1 MNPSREH
8 SDLARRIER
17 ARLARAGDPMK
28 NRTFSS
34 SHPSRQRR
42 RRRGTSRLFVIGA
55 AFMASTAVSKLA
67 PPAYAQGT
75 LRDARVITARALGT
89 TTTGHVTEGQATQTS
104 TFAIPAGTIGDVADQ
119 FRTLTGIRVVFANE
133 AIKDLPSPGVTGSM
147 TAEQA
152 LDRLLVGTG
161 VGYVFTARDLV
172 TMDIRTSEFV
182 SVSGREAPTVSSPKY
197 TTPLRDVPQTIA
209 LIPRATI
216 EEQGAT
222 TLSETLRNVPGITL
236 QAGEGG
242 GASNTAG
249 DMFNMRGFNASNSL
263 FVDGV
268 RDDGLVSRDVFNL
281 EQVEVF
287 MGPMGSDV
295 GRGTAAGYVNMST
308 KVPHLGSSSS
318 AMVSYGNAN
327 RTRATVDLNVS
338 SSGKSDSWWGK
349 SAFRLNALWQDGGVP
364 GRNEVDQESRGVAP
378 SLAFGLGTP
387 TRLTASAQ
395 ILRQENLPDY
405 GIPGAAW
412 EEEPLTPTTIQTPAP
427 VDQAN
432 FYGTTNFDHDNASQ
446 DSYTVRAEHDI
457 NRRFTLRNQTRY
469 NRAERDAIV
478 SAIQN
483 PAAYNAETNQVTVAR
498 QGNIRENEIASNQ
511 TSMIGRFRTGALN
524 HSSSFGLEITHESQY
539 APALTGLGTRG
550 PVDVFSPNPNDAVS
564 AFSPVL
570 SGAFTDGNTNT
581 VSLYFFDTV
590 DLGDRWQVSGGARWE
605 RYDTDFLSQDATGLV
620 TADLEANDSLVS
632 GKLGLLYRLTPTG
645 NVYVSYGTSATPPGG
660 ANFALSAQPNNVNSP
675 NVEPQLS
682 ANFEIGTKWDF
693 ANGRLSLNSAVFRT
707 ENKNVIFTIDA
718 TAVPPIFNQD
728 DSQLVKGVTFGA
740 LGRITDRWEVIT
752 NFGYLD
758 SALDTQGDVNNGN
771 RLVLTPEFS
780 GSVWSTYGWSSGLRL
795 GGGVRQTSE
804 VFINAA
810 NTIKS
815 PGYTL
820 VDALA
825 EYEVNTH
832 LTLRLNIYNLFD
844 ETYIRNVNNNGGR
857 YNPGY
862 PRSAMVT
869 SQVRF

>member
-1 MNPSREH
+1 
-8 SDLARRIER
+8 
-17 ARLARAGDPMK
+17 
-28 NRTFSS
+28 
-34 SHPSRQRR
+34 
-42 RRRGTSRLFVIGA
+42 
-55 AFMASTAVSKLA
+55 MASTAVSDKLTA
-67 PPAYAQGT
+67 PVHAQGE
-75 LRDARVITARALGT
+75 LRDTRI
-89 TTTGHVTEGQATQTS
+89 VTSSAPGSSVVGSSDNAQAAQTS
-104 TFAIPAGTIGDVADQ
+104 TFNIPAGTIGAVADQ

-133 AIKDLPSPGVTGSM
+133 DIRDLPSPGVIGSM
-147 TAEQA
+147 AAEQA
-152 LDRLLVGTG
+152 LDRLLIGTG

-172 TMDIRTSEFV
+172 TMDIRTAEFV
-182 SVSGREAPTVSSPKY
+182 AVSGRETPTVSSPKY

-287 MGPMGSDV
+287 MGPTGSDV
-295 GRGTAAGYVNMST
+295 GRGTAAGYVNMKT
-308 KVPHLGSSSS
+308 KVPHLGSSNS
-318 AMVSYGNAN
+318 AMLSYGNAN
-327 RTRATVDLNVS
+327 RARATVDVNIA
-338 SSGKSDSWWGK
+338 SSGGSDSWWGK

-364 GRNEVDQESRGVAP
+364 GRDEVEQESRAIAP
-378 SLAFGLGTP
+378 SLAFGLGTS

-395 ILRQENLPDY
+395 IVRQENVPDY

-412 EEEPLTPTTIQTPAP
+412 DEQPLTPTTIQTARP
-427 VDQAN
+427 VNQSN
-432 FYGTTNFDHDNASQ
+432 YYGSNTFDHDDASQ
-446 DSYTVRAEHDI
+446 NNYMVRVEHDV

-469 NRAERDAIV
+469 NRAERDAII

-483 PAAYNAETNQVTVAR
+483 PAAYNSATEQVTIAR
-498 QGNIRENEIASNQ
+498 QGNIRENDITSNQ
-511 TSMIGRFRTGALN
+511 TSIIGRFSTGPLR
-524 HSSSFGLEITHESQY
+524 HSSSFGVEFTHESQF
-539 APALTGLGTRG
+539 APALTGLGTRA
-550 PVDVFSPNPNDAVS
+550 PVDVYSPNPNDPITGFA
-564 AFSPVL
+564 PVR
-570 SGAFTDGNTNT
+570 SGAFSDGSTST
-581 VSLYFFDTV
+581 VSAYFFDTV
-590 DLGDRWQVSGGARWE
+590 DFGSRWQVMGGARWE
-605 RYDTDFLSQDATGLV
+605 RYDTEFLSQDVTGLV
-620 TADLEANDSLVS
+620 TADLAASDSLVS
-632 GKLGLLYRLTPTG
+632 GKLGAVYHVTPTG
-645 NVYVSYGTSATPPGG
+645 NVYASFGTSATPPGG
-660 ANFALSAQPNNVNSP
+660 ANFTLSAQPNNVNNP
-675 NVEPQLS
+675 NVDPQLS
-682 ANFEIGTKWDF
+682 TNFEVGTKWDF
-693 ANGRLSLNSAVFRT
+693 ANGRLSLTSAVFRT
-707 ENKNVIFTIDA
+707 ENKNVIFTVDA
-718 TAVPPIFNQD
+718 FAIPPVFNQD
-728 DSQLVKGVTFGA
+728 DAQLVKGVTVGA
-740 LGRITDRWEVIT
+740 LGQITDRWEILA
-752 NFGYLD
+752 NIGYLD
-758 SALDTQGDVNNGN
+758 STFNSQGEVNNGN

-780 GSVWSTYGWSSGLRL
+780 SSVWTTYRWPMGVGV
-795 GGGVRQTSE
+795 GGGIRQTSD

-825 EYEVNTH
+825 EYEVNSN

>member
-1 MNPSREH
+1 
-8 SDLARRIER
+8 
-17 ARLARAGDPMK
+17 
-28 NRTFSS
+28 
-34 SHPSRQRR
+34 
-42 RRRGTSRLFVIGA
+42 
-55 AFMASTAVSKLA
+55 
-67 PPAYAQGT
+67 
-75 LRDARVITARALGT
+75 
-89 TTTGHVTEGQATQTS
+89 
-104 TFAIPAGTIGDVADQ
+104 
-119 FRTLTGIRVVFANE
+119 
-133 AIKDLPSPGVTGSM
+133 
-147 TAEQA
+147 
-152 LDRLLVGTG
+152 
-161 VGYVFTARDLV
+161 
-172 TMDIRTSEFV
+172 
-182 SVSGREAPTVSSPKY
+182 
-197 TTPLRDVPQTIA
+197 
-209 LIPRATI
+209 
-216 EEQGAT
+216 
-222 TLSETLRNVPGITL
+222 
-236 QAGEGG
+236 
-242 GASNTAG
+242 
-249 DMFNMRGFNASNSL
+249 MFNMRGFNASNSL

-287 MGPMGSDV
+287 MGPTGSDV

-327 RTRATVDLNVS
+327 RTRATADLNWS
-338 SSGKSDSWWGK
+338 SAGSSDNWWGK
-349 SAFRLNALWQDGGVP
+349 AAFRLNALWQDGGVP

>member
-1 MNPSREH
+1 
-8 SDLARRIER
+8 
-17 ARLARAGDPMK
+17 
-28 NRTFSS
+28 
-34 SHPSRQRR
+34 
-42 RRRGTSRLFVIGA
+42 
-55 AFMASTAVSKLA
+55 
-67 PPAYAQGT
+67 
-75 LRDARVITARALGT
+75 
-89 TTTGHVTEGQATQTS
+89 
-104 TFAIPAGTIGDVADQ
+104 
-119 FRTLTGIRVVFANE
+119 
-133 AIKDLPSPGVTGSM
+133 M

-152 LDRLLVGTG
+152 LERILVGTG
-161 VGYVFTARDLV
+161 VGYVFTARDLI
-172 TMDIRTSEFV
+172 TMDIRTAEFV

-287 MGPMGSDV
+287 MGPTGSDV

-308 KVPHLGSSSS
+308 KVPHLGSSNS
-318 AMVSYGNAN
+318 AMLSYGNSN
-327 RTRATVDLNVS
+327 RARATVDFNVA
-338 SSGKSDSWWGK
+338 SSGNSDSWWGK
-349 SAFRLNALWQDGGVP
+349 SALRVNALWQDGGVP
-364 GRNEVDQESRGVAP
+364 GRDEVEQESRAIAP
-378 SLAFGLGTP
+378 SLAFGLGTS

-395 ILRQENLPDY
+395 IMRQENLPDY

-412 EEEPLTPTTIQTPAP
+412 EEEPLAPTTIQTARP

-432 FYGTTNFDHDNASQ
+432 YYGTTAFDHDDASQ
-446 DSYTVRAEHDI
+446 DSYMVRLEHDV
-457 NRRFTLRNQTRY
+457 NRRFTFRNQARY
-469 NRAERDAIV
+469 NRADRDAII

-483 PAAYNAETNQVTVAR
+483 PAAYNAETDLVTIAR
-498 QGNIRENEIASNQ
+498 QGSVRNNKIVSNQ
-511 TSMIGRFRTGALN
+511 TSMIGRFSTGALR
-524 HSSSFGLEITHESQY
+524 HSSSFGLEFTHESQF
-539 APALTGLGTRG
+539 APTLAGLGTRA
-550 PVDVFSPNPNDAVS
+550 PVNVYSPNPNDPVTGFAPVRSS
-564 AFSPVL
+564 AY
-570 SGAFTDGNTNT
+570 TDGNTNT
-581 VSLYFFDTV
+581 ASVYFFDTV
-590 DLGDRWQVSGGARWE
+590 DFGSRWQVVGGARLE
-605 RYDTDFLSQDATGLV
+605 RYDTDFLSQDAAGLV
-620 TADLEANDSLVS
+620 TADLEASDSLVS
-632 GKLGLLYRLTPTG
+632 GKLGVLYHVTPTG
-645 NVYVSYGTSATPPGG
+645 NIYVSYGTSATPPGG
-660 ANFALSAQPNNVNSP
+660 ANFTLSAQANNVNNP

-682 ANFEIGTKWDF
+682 ENFEIGTKWDF

-707 ENKNVIFTIDA
+707 ENKNVIFTVDA
-718 TAVPPIFNQD
+718 TAIPPVYNQD
-728 DSQLVKGVTFGA
+728 DSQLVKGFTVGA
-740 LGRITDRWEVIT
+740 LGRITDRWEILANV
-752 NFGYLD
+752 GYLD
-758 SALDTQGDVNNGN
+758 SEFNTQGAVNNGN
-771 RLVLTPEFS
+771 QLVLTPEFS
-780 GSVWSTYGWSSGLRL
+780 SSIWTTYGWPMGLRL
-795 GGGVRQTSE
+795 GGGIRQTSD

-815 PGYTL
+815 PGYSL

-825 EYEVNTH
+825 EYRVNTF

-869 SQVRF
+869 SQFGF

>member
-1 MNPSREH
+1 
-8 SDLARRIER
+8 
-17 ARLARAGDPMK
+17 MK

-34 SHPSRQRR
+34 SHPSRPRR
-42 RRRGTSRLFVIGA
+42 RRRGTTRLFVLGA
-55 AFMASTAVSKLA
+55 AFMASTAAGKFAS
-67 PPAYAQGT
+67 PAYAQTT
-75 LRDARVITARALGT
+75 LRDSRVVAARSLGANV
-89 TTTGHVTEGQATQTS
+89 GSSGEEGQATQTA
-104 TFAIPAGTIGDVADQ
+104 TFAIPAGTIGAVADQ
-119 FRTLTGIRVVFANE
+119 FRTLTAIRIVFANE
-133 AIKDLPSPGVTGSM
+133 AIRDLPSPGVSGSM

-182 SVSGREAPTVSSPKY
+182 AVSGREAPTVASPKY

-287 MGPMGSDV
+287 MGPTGSDV
-295 GRGTAAGYVNMST
+295 GRGTAAGYVNMTT
-308 KVPHLGSSSS
+308 KVPHLGTSNS
-318 AMVSYGNAN
+318 AMVSYGNSN
-327 RTRATVDLNVS
+327 RARATADFNWS
-338 SSGKSDSWWGK
+338 SPGDSDSWWGK
-349 SAFRLNALWQDGGVP
+349 AAFRLNALWQDGGVP

-378 SLAFGLGTP
+378 SVAFGLGTS

-395 ILRQENLPDY
+395 ILRQDNLPDY

-412 EEEPLTPTTIQTPAP
+412 EEEPLAPATIQAPAP
-427 VDQAN
+427 VDQSN
-432 FYGTTNFDHDNASQ
+432 YYGSSSAFDHDEASQ
-446 DSYTVRAEHDI
+446 DSYTLRVEHDL
-457 NRRFTLRNQTRY
+457 NRRFSARNQTRY
-469 NRAERDAIV
+469 NRADRDAII

-483 PAAYNAETNQVTVAR
+483 PAAYNPATNQVTIAR
-498 QGNIRENEIASNQ
+498 QGNIRENQIASNQ
-511 TSMIGRFRTGALN
+511 TSMIGRFRTGALD
-524 HSSSFGLEITHESQY
+524 HSSSFGLEFTHESQY
-539 APALTGLGTRG
+539 APALTGLGTRA
-550 PVDVFSPNPNDAVS
+550 PADIFNPNISD
-564 AFSPVL
+564 PVTGFAPVR

-590 DLGDRWQVSGGARWE
+590 ELGDRWQLSGGARWE
-605 RYDTDFLSQDATGLV
+605 RYDTDFLSQDATGAV

-632 GKLGLLYRLTPTG
+632 GKLGLLYRLTPNA
-645 NVYVSYGTSATPPGG
+645 NVYVAYGSSATPPGG
-660 ANFALSAQPNNVNSP
+660 ANFALSAQPNNINNP
-675 NVEPQLS
+675 NIEPQLS
-682 ANFEIGTKWDF
+682 ENFEVGTKWDF
-693 ANGRLSLNSAVFRT
+693 AGGRLSLNGAVFRT
-707 ENKNVIFTIDA
+707 ENQNVIFTVDA

-728 DSQLVKGVTFGA
+728 DSQLVKGFTVGA
-740 LGRITDRWEVIT
+740 LGRITERWEIIT

-758 SALDTQGDVNNGN
+758 SALNTQGDANNGN
-771 RLVLTPEFS
+771 QLVLTPEFS
-780 GSVWSTYGWSSGLRL
+780 GSIWSTYGWPSGVRL
-795 GGGVRQTSE
+795 GGGLRQTSE

-810 NTIKS
+810 NTIRS

>member
-1 MNPSREH
+1 
-8 SDLARRIER
+8 
-17 ARLARAGDPMK
+17 
-28 NRTFSS
+28 
-34 SHPSRQRR
+34 
-42 RRRGTSRLFVIGA
+42 
-55 AFMASTAVSKLA
+55 MASTALGGKLTT
-67 PPAYAQGT
+67 PLHAQGT
-75 LRDARVITARALGT
+75 LRDTRVANSRVEGVIANGVDDGQGTRTA
-89 TTTGHVTEGQATQTS
+89 
-104 TFAIPAGTIGDVADQ
+104 TFDIPAGSIGSVADR
-119 FRTLTGIRVVFANE
+119 FRALTGIRIVFANE
-133 AIKDLPSPGVTGSM
+133 DIKDLPSPGVSGVM
-147 TAEQA
+147 TVEQA
-152 LDRLLVGTG
+152 LNEVLTGTG

-172 TMDIRTSEFV
+172 TMDLRTSEFV
-182 SVSGREAPTVSSPKY
+182 AVAGREVPTVASPKY

-287 MGPMGSDV
+287 MGPTGSDV
-295 GRGTAAGYVNMST
+295 GRGTAAGYVNMTT

-318 AMVSYGNAN
+318 GMLSFGNSA
-327 RTRATVDLNVS
+327 RSRATADFNWAS
-338 SSGKSDSWWGK
+338 PGDSGSWWGK
-349 SAFRLNALWQDGGVP
+349 SAVRLNVLWQDGGVP
-364 GRNEVDQESRGVAP
+364 GRNEVDQESRAVAP
-378 SLAFGLGTP
+378 SVAFGLGTP

-395 ILRQENLPDY
+395 IMRQENLPDY

-412 EEEPLTPTTIQTPAP
+412 QEEPLTPTTTPTPLP

-432 FYGTTNFDHDNASQ
+432 YYGSTNFDHDDASQ
-446 DSYTVRAEHDI
+446 DSYTVRLEHDV
-457 NRRFTLRNQTRY
+457 NRRLTLRNQTRY

-478 SAIQN
+478 SAIQSPTAYN
-483 PAAYNAETNQVTVAR
+483 PATEQVTISR
-498 QGNIRENEIASNQ
+498 QGNIRENSILSNQ
-511 TSMIGRFRTGALN
+511 TSAIGRFSTGSLR
-524 HSSSFGLEITHESQY
+524 HSSSFGVEVTHESQY
-539 APALTGLGTRG
+539 APGLTGLGTRA
-550 PVDVFSPNPNDAVS
+550 PVDIYAPNPNDPVS
-564 AFSPVL
+564 GFAPVH
-570 SGAFTDGNTNT
+570 SGAYTDGNTNT
-581 VSLYFFDTV
+581 VSAYFFDTV
-590 DLGDRWQVSGGARWE
+590 DLGSRWQVSGGLRWE

-620 TADLEANDSLVS
+620 TADLGDSDSLVS
-632 GKLGLLYRLTPTG
+632 GKAGIVYRLTEAG
-645 NVYVSYGTSATPPGG
+645 NVYVAYGTSATPPGS
-660 ANFALSAQPNNVNSP
+660 ANFTLSAQANNVNNP

-682 ANFEIGTKWDF
+682 ENFEVGSKWDLVG
-693 ANGRLSLNSAVFRT
+693 GRLSLNGAVFRT
-707 ENKNVIFTIDA
+707 ENKNVIYTVDA

-728 DSQLVKGVTFGA
+728 DSQLVRGVTFGA
-740 LGRITDRWEVIT
+740 LGRITDRWEILT
-752 NFGYLD
+752 NIGYLD
-758 SALDTQGDVNNGN
+758 SSLNTQGAINNGN
-771 RLVLTPEFS
+771 QLVLTPEFS
-780 GSVWSTYGWSSGLRL
+780 GSVWSTYQWPLGLRL

-832 LTLRLNIYNLFD
+832 FTLRLNIYNLFD
-844 ETYIRNVNNNGGR
+844 EVYIRNVNNNGAR

>member
-1 MNPSREH
+1 
-8 SDLARRIER
+8 
-17 ARLARAGDPMK
+17 MK
-28 NRTFSS
+28 NRTFASTN
-34 SHPSRQRR
+34 PSRRR
-42 RRRGTSRLFVIGA
+42 RRRGTSRLFVLSA
-55 AFMASTAVSKLA
+55 AFMASTAVAGKLTT
-67 PPAYAQGT
+67 PVHAQGT
-75 LRDARVITARALGT
+75 LRDTRVVSSRAATSSAIGNLD
-89 TTTGHVTEGQATQTS
+89 EGQATRTA
-104 TFAIPAGTIGDVADQ
+104 TFDIPAGPIGGVADR
-119 FRTLTGIRVVFANE
+119 FHAVTGIRVVFANE
-133 AIKDLPSPGVTGSM
+133 DIKELPSPGVSGLM
-147 TAEQA
+147 TVEQA

-182 SVSGREAPTVSSPKY
+182 AVSGRETPTVSSPKY

-216 EEQGAT
+216 EQQGAT

-249 DMFNMRGFNASNSL
+249 DMFTMRGFNASNSL

-268 RDDGLVSRDVFNL
+268 RDDGLVSRDVFNV

-287 MGPMGSDV
+287 MGPTGSDV
-295 GRGTAAGYVNMST
+295 GRGTAAGYVNMQT
-308 KVPHLGSSSS
+308 KVPHLGSSS
-318 AMVSYGNAN
+318 AATFSYGNGDRGRLTA
-327 RTRATVDLNVS
+327 DLNFA
-338 SSGKSDSWWGK
+338 SSGSSESWWGK
-349 SAFRLNALWQDGGVP
+349 SAFRVNALWQDGGVP
-364 GRNEVDQESRGVAP
+364 GRDEVEQQSRAVAP

-412 EEEPLTPTTIQTPAP
+412 QEEPLTPTTIQTPAP

-432 FYGTTNFDHDNASQ
+432 FYGSPGFDHDDAEQ
-446 DSYTVRAEHDI
+446 DAYMLRLEHDV

-469 NRAERDAIV
+469 NRAHRDAII
-478 SAIQN
+478 SSIQN
-483 PAAYNAETNQVTVAR
+483 PAAYDAVTNHVAIAR
-498 QGNIRENEIASNQ
+498 QGNIRENTIASNQ
-511 TSMIGRFRTGALN
+511 TSMIGRFSTGTLR
-524 HSSSFGLEITHESQY
+524 HSSSFGIEFTHESQY
-539 APALTGLGTRG
+539 APSVIGVGTRA
-550 PVDVFSPNPNDAVS
+550 PADVFHPNPNE
-564 AFSPVL
+564 PVIGFAPAQ

-581 VSLYFFDTV
+581 ASAYFFDTV
-590 DLGDRWQVSGGARWE
+590 DVGSRWQFVGGARWE
-605 RYDTDFLSQDATGLV
+605 RYDTDFLSEDATGLV
-620 TADLEANDSLVS
+620 TADLEDTDSLVS
-632 GKLGLLYRLTPTG
+632 GKIGVNYRLTPTA
-645 NVYVSYGTSATPPGG
+645 NLYVSYGTSATPPGS
-660 ANFALSAQPNNVNSP
+660 ANFSLSTQANNANNP
-675 NVEPQLS
+675 NVDPQTS
-682 ANFEIGTKWDF
+682 ANFEVGTKWDL

-707 ENKNVIFTIDA
+707 ENKNVIFTVDA
-718 TAVPPIFNQD
+718 TAVPPVFNQD
-728 DSQLVKGVTFGA
+728 DSQLVRGFTFGA
-740 LGRITDRWEVIT
+740 LGRITERWEVIT

-758 SALDTQGDVNNGN
+758 SELNTQGAINNGN

-780 GSVWSTYGWSSGLRL
+780 GSIWTTYGLAMGLRF

-820 VDALA
+820 VDGLA
-825 EYEVNTH
+825 EYEVNRN
-832 LTLRLNIYNLFD
+832 LTLRVNIYNLFN

-862 PRSAMVT
+862 PRSATVST
-869 SQVRF
+869 QFQF

>member
-1 MNPSREH
+1 
-8 SDLARRIER
+8 
-17 ARLARAGDPMK
+17 
-28 NRTFSS
+28 
-34 SHPSRQRR
+34 
-42 RRRGTSRLFVIGA
+42 V
-55 AFMASTAVSKLA
+55 
-67 PPAYAQGT
+67 
-75 LRDARVITARALGT
+75 
-89 TTTGHVTEGQATQTS
+89 
-104 TFAIPAGTIGDVADQ
+104 
-119 FRTLTGIRVVFANE
+119 
-133 AIKDLPSPGVTGSM
+133 
-147 TAEQA
+147 
-152 LDRLLVGTG
+152 
-161 VGYVFTARDLV
+161 
-172 TMDIRTSEFV
+172 
-182 SVSGREAPTVSSPKY
+182 PTVSLPKY

-268 RDDGLVSRDVFNL
+268 RDDGLVSRDVFNV

-287 MGPMGSDV
+287 MGPTGSDV
-295 GRGTAAGYVNMST
+295 GRGTAAGYVNMAT
-308 KVPHLGSSSS
+308 KVPHLGTSNSG
-318 AMVSYGNAN
+318 MISYGNNN
-327 RTRATVDLNVS
+327 RARATVDLNIAS
-338 SSGKSDSWWGK
+338 ADGSDSWWSK
-349 SAFRLNALWQDGGVP
+349 VAFRLNALWQDGGVP
-364 GRNEVDQESRGVAP
+364 GRDEVEQGSRAIAP
-378 SLAFGLGTP
+378 SVAFGLGTP

-412 EEEPLTPTTIQTPAP
+412 DGEPLMEGMVRTPAP

-432 FYGTTNFDHDNASQ
+432 FYGTTSFDHDDAAQ
-446 DSYTVRAEHDI
+446 DSYMVRVEHDV
-457 NRRFTLRNQTRY
+457 NRRFTFRNQTRY
-469 NRAERDAIV
+469 SRADRDAII
-478 SAIQN
+478 STIQN
-483 PAAYNAETNQVTVAR
+483 PAAYDPATNLVTVSR
-498 QGNIRENEIASNQ
+498 QGNLRENAIASNQ
-511 TSMIGRFRTGALN
+511 TSLVGSFRTGALS
-524 HSSSFGLEITHESQY
+524 HSSSLGLEITHESQY

-550 PVDVFSPNPNDAVS
+550 PVDVFTPNPNDPISGFA
-564 AFSPVL
+564 PVL
-570 SGAFTDGNTNT
+570 SGAYTDGNTNT

-605 RYDTDFLSQDATGLV
+605 RYDTDFLSQDSAGAV

-632 GKLGLLYRLTPTG
+632 GKLGVLYRLTPTG
-645 NVYVSYGTSATPPGG
+645 NVYGSYGTSAIPPGG
-660 ANFALSAQPNNVNSP
+660 ANFALSTQPNNVNNP
-675 NVEPQLS
+675 NVDPQLS
-682 ANFEIGTKWDF
+682 ENFEIGTKWDLV
-693 ANGRLSLNSAVFRT
+693 NGRLSLNGAVFRT
-707 ENKNVIFTIDA
+707 ENKNVIFTVDA

-728 DSQLVKGVTFGA
+728 DSQLVKGFTVGA
-740 LGRITDRWEVIT
+740 LGRVTDRWEILA

-758 SALDTQGDVNNGN
+758 SELNTQNDANNGN
-771 RLVLTPEFS
+771 RLVLTPDFS
-780 GSVWSTYGWSSGLRL
+780 TRIWSTYNWPMGLRL
-795 GGGVRQTSE
+795 GGGIRQTSD

-832 LTLRLNIYNLFD
+832 LTLRLNVYNLFD

-862 PRSAMVT
+862 PRAAMVT

>member
-1 MNPSREH
+1 
-8 SDLARRIER
+8 
-17 ARLARAGDPMK
+17 MK
-28 NRTFSS
+28 NRTFASTN
-34 SHPSRQRR
+34 PSRRR
-42 RRRGTSRLFVIGA
+42 RRRGTSRLFVLSA
-55 AFMASTAVSKLA
+55 AFMASTAVAGKLTT
-67 PPAYAQGT
+67 PVHAQGT
-75 LRDARVITARALGT
+75 LRDTRVVSSRAATSSAIGNLD
-89 TTTGHVTEGQATQTS
+89 EGQATRTA
-104 TFAIPAGTIGDVADQ
+104 TFDIPAGPIGGVADR
-119 FRTLTGIRVVFANE
+119 FHAVTGIRVVFANE
-133 AIKDLPSPGVTGSM
+133 DIKELPSPGVSGLM
-147 TAEQA
+147 TVEQA

-182 SVSGREAPTVSSPKY
+182 AVSGRETPTVSSPKY

-216 EEQGAT
+216 EQQGAT

-249 DMFNMRGFNASNSL
+249 DMFTMRGFNASNSL

-268 RDDGLVSRDVFNL
+268 RDDGLVSRDVFNV

-287 MGPMGSDV
+287 MGPTGSDV
-295 GRGTAAGYVNMST
+295 GRGTAAGYVNMQT
-308 KVPHLGSSSS
+308 KVPHLGSSS
-318 AMVSYGNAN
+318 AATFSYGNGDRGRLTA
-327 RTRATVDLNVS
+327 DLNFA
-338 SSGKSDSWWGK
+338 SSGSSESWWGK
-349 SAFRLNALWQDGGVP
+349 SAFRVNALWQDGGVP
-364 GRNEVDQESRGVAP
+364 GRDEVEQQSRAVAP

-412 EEEPLTPTTIQTPAP
+412 QEEPLTPTTIQTPAP

-432 FYGTTNFDHDNASQ
+432 FYGSPGFDHDDAEQ
-446 DSYTVRAEHDI
+446 DAYMLRLEHDV

-469 NRAERDAIV
+469 NRAHRDAII
-478 SAIQN
+478 SSIQN
-483 PAAYNAETNQVTVAR
+483 PAAYDAVTNHVAIAR
-498 QGNIRENEIASNQ
+498 QGNIRENTIASNQ
-511 TSMIGRFRTGALN
+511 TSMIGRFSTGTLR
-524 HSSSFGLEITHESQY
+524 HSSSFGIEFTHESQY
-539 APALTGLGTRG
+539 APSVIGVGTRA
-550 PVDVFSPNPNDAVS
+550 PADVFHPNPNE
-564 AFSPVL
+564 PVIGFAPAQ

-581 VSLYFFDTV
+581 ASAYFFDTV
-590 DLGDRWQVSGGARWE
+590 DVGSRWQFVGGARWE
-605 RYDTDFLSQDATGLV
+605 RYDTDFLSEDATGLV
-620 TADLEANDSLVS
+620 TADLEDTDSLVS
-632 GKLGLLYRLTPTG
+632 GKIGVNYRLTPTA
-645 NVYVSYGTSATPPGG
+645 NLYASYGTSATPPGS
-660 ANFALSAQPNNVNSP
+660 ANFSLSTQANNANSP
-675 NVEPQLS
+675 NVDPQTS
-682 ANFEIGTKWDF
+682 ANFEVGTKWDL

-707 ENKNVIFTIDA
+707 ENKNVIFTVDA
-718 TAVPPIFNQD
+718 TAVPPVFNQD
-728 DSQLVKGVTFGA
+728 DSQLVRGFTFGA
-740 LGRITDRWEVIT
+740 LGRITERWEVIT

-758 SALDTQGDVNNGN
+758 SELNTQGAINNGN

-780 GSVWSTYGWSSGLRL
+780 GSIWTTYGLAMGLRF

-820 VDALA
+820 VDGLA
-825 EYEVNTH
+825 EYEVNRN
-832 LTLRLNIYNLFD
+832 LTLRVNIYNLFN

-862 PRSAMVT
+862 PRSATVST
-869 SQVRF
+869 QFQF

>member
-1 MNPSREH
+1 
-8 SDLARRIER
+8 
-17 ARLARAGDPMK
+17 MK

-34 SHPSRQRR
+34 SHPSRRQR

-55 AFMASTAVSKLA
+55 AFVASTAVSGKLA

-75 LRDARVITARALGT
+75 LRDARIVSARALGT
-89 TTTGHVTEGQATQTS
+89 STAGVVDEGQTTQTA
-104 TFAIPAGTIGDVADQ
+104 TFAIPAGTIGAVADQ
-119 FRTLTGIRVVFANE
+119 FRTVTGIRIVFANE
-133 AIKDLPSPGVTGSM
+133 DIKDLPSPGVSGSM

-152 LDRLLVGTG
+152 LERLLVGSG

-172 TMDIRTSEFV
+172 TMDIRTAEFV
-182 SVSGREAPTVSSPKY
+182 AVSGREAPTVSSPKY

-287 MGPMGSDV
+287 MGPTGSDV
-295 GRGTAAGYVNMST
+295 GRGTAAGYVNMLT
-308 KVPHLGSSSS
+308 KVPHLGTSNSG
-318 AMVSYGNAN
+318 MISYGNNN
-327 RTRATVDLNVS
+327 RARATVDLNIS
-338 SSGKSDSWWGK
+338 NSENADSWWGK
-349 SAFRLNALWQDGGVP
+349 AAFRLNALWQDGGVP
-364 GRNEVDQESRGVAP
+364 GRNEVEQESRAVAP
-378 SLAFGLGTP
+378 SVAFGLGTS

-432 FYGTTNFDHDNASQ
+432 YYGSSSNFDHDDASQ
-446 DSYTVRAEHDI
+446 DSYTLRVEHDV
-457 NRRFTLRNQTRY
+457 NRRFTVRNQTRY

-483 PAAYNAETNQVTVAR
+483 PAAYNAATNEVTIAR
-498 QGNIRENEIASNQ
+498 QGNIRENQIASNQ

-524 HSSSFGLEITHESQY
+524 HSSSFGLEFTHESQY
-539 APALTGLGTRG
+539 APALTGLGTRA
-550 PVDVFSPNPNDAVS
+550 PADVFSPNINDPVTGFA
-564 AFSPVL
+564 PVL
-570 SGAFTDGNTNT
+570 SGAYTDGNTNT

-605 RYDTDFLSQDATGLV
+605 RYDTDFLSQDASGLV

-632 GKLGLLYRLTPTG
+632 GKLGAA
-645 NVYVSYGTSATPPGG
+645 VSADADRQCLRVVRHERDTTRRSE
-660 ANFALSAQPNNVNSP
+660 FRAQHAA
-675 NVEPQLS
+675 EQRQQPQ
-682 ANFEIGTKWDF
+682 
-693 ANGRLSLNSAVFRT
+693 RR
-707 ENKNVIFTIDA
+707 
-718 TAVPPIFNQD
+718 TAVVGKFR
-728 DSQLVKGVTFGA
+728 
-740 LGRITDRWEVIT
+740 GRHEV
-752 NFGYLD
+752 
-758 SALDTQGDVNNGN
+758 
-771 RLVLTPEFS
+771 
-780 GSVWSTYGWSSGLRL
+780 GLRQ
-795 GGGVRQTSE
+795 R
-804 VFINAA
+804 
-810 NTIKS
+810 
-815 PGYTL
+815 P
-820 VDALA
+820 ALA
-825 EYEVNTH
+825 EQRGVQDGEQERH
-832 LTLRLNIYNLFD
+832 LHR
-844 ETYIRNVNNNGGR
+844 
-857 YNPGY
+857 
-862 PRSAMVT
+862 
-869 SQVRF
+869 

>member
-1 MNPSREH
+1 
-8 SDLARRIER
+8 
-17 ARLARAGDPMK
+17 MK
-28 NRTFSS
+28 NRTRTSRNSS
-34 SHPSRQRR
+34 RR
-42 RRRGTSRLFVIGA
+42 SRRRGTSRLFVLSA
-55 AFMASTAVSKLA
+55 AFMASATVGGKFTTVHAQTTLRDTRVVTSRALA
-67 PPAYAQGT
+67 SSAIGNLDEAQGT
-75 LRDARVITARALGT
+75 QTATFDIAAGPLGT
-89 TTTGHVTEGQATQTS
+89 
-104 TFAIPAGTIGDVADQ
+104 VAEQ
-119 FRTLTGIRVVFANE
+119 FRVLTGIRVVFANE
-133 AIKDLPSPGVTGSM
+133 DIKSLPSPGVTGTM

-152 LDRLLVGTG
+152 LEQLLVGSG
-161 VGYVFTARDLV
+161 VGYVFTARNLV

-182 SVSGREAPTVSSPKY
+182 AVSGRETPTVSSPKY
-197 TTPLRDVPQTIA
+197 TTPLREVTQTIA

-287 MGPMGSDV
+287 MGPTGSDV
-295 GRGTAAGYVNMST
+295 GRGTAAGYVNMTT

-318 AMVSYGNAN
+318 AMISYGNSN
-327 RTRATVDLNVS
+327 RARATADLNWAN
-338 SSGKSDSWWGK
+338 SGDSDSWWGK
-349 SAFRLNALWQDGGVP
+349 AAFRLNALWQDGGVP
-364 GRNEVDQESRGVAP
+364 GRNEVEHESRGFAP
-378 SLAFGLGTP
+378 SLAFGLGTS

-405 GIPGAAW
+405 GVPGAAW
-412 EEEPLTPTTIQTPAP
+412 QKEPLTPTTIQTPSP

-432 FYGTTNFDHDNASQ
+432 FYGSTSFDHDDAVQ
-446 DSYTVRAEHDI
+446 DSYTVRVEHDI
-457 NRRFTLRNQTRY
+457 DRRFTLRNQTRY
-469 NRAERDAIV
+469 NRANRDAIV

-483 PAAYNAETNQVTVAR
+483 PAAYDPLTNEVTVTR
-498 QGNIRENEIASNQ
+498 QGNIRQNRIASNQ
-511 TSMIGRFRTGALN
+511 TSMIGRFRTGPLN
-524 HSSSFGLEITHESQY
+524 HSSSFGLEVTHESQY
-539 APALTGLGTRG
+539 APALTGLGTRA
-550 PVDVFSPNPNDAVS
+550 PVDVFHPNPSDPVIGFA
-564 AFSPVL
+564 PVL

-590 DLGDRWQVSGGARWE
+590 DLGDRWAVSGGLRWE
-605 RYDTDFLSQDATGLV
+605 RYDTDFRSQDATGAV
-620 TADLEANDSLVS
+620 AADLEANDGLVS
-632 GKLGLLYRLTPTG
+632 GKAGLLYRLTPNA

-660 ANFALSAQPNNVNSP
+660 ANFALSAQPNNVNNP

-682 ANFEIGTKWDF
+682 ENFEVGTKWDL
-693 ANGRLSLNSAVFRT
+693 ADGRLSLNGAVFRT
-707 ENKNVIFTIDA
+707 ENKNVIFTVDA
-718 TAVPPIFNQD
+718 TATPPVFNQD
-728 DSQLVKGVTFGA
+728 DSQLVKGFTVGA
-740 LGRITDRWEVIT
+740 LGRITDRWEILT
-752 NFGYLD
+752 NIGYLD
-758 SALDTQGDVNNGN
+758 SKLHTQGSVNNGN

-780 GSVWSTYGWSSGLRL
+780 ASVWTTYGWPMGVRV
-795 GGGVRQTSE
+795 GGGLRQTSD
-804 VFINAA
+804 VFINTA

-825 EYEVNTH
+825 EYELNTH

-844 ETYIRNVNNNGGR
+844 ELYIRNVNNNGGR

-869 SQVRF
+869 SHIRF

>member
-1 MNPSREH
+1 
-8 SDLARRIER
+8 
-17 ARLARAGDPMK
+17 
-28 NRTFSS
+28 
-34 SHPSRQRR
+34 
-42 RRRGTSRLFVIGA
+42 
-55 AFMASTAVSKLA
+55 
-67 PPAYAQGT
+67 
-75 LRDARVITARALGT
+75 
-89 TTTGHVTEGQATQTS
+89 
-104 TFAIPAGTIGDVADQ
+104 
-119 FRTLTGIRVVFANE
+119 
-133 AIKDLPSPGVTGSM
+133 M
-147 TAEQA
+147 TAEHA
-152 LDRLLVGTG
+152 LERILVGTG

-172 TMDIRTSEFV
+172 TMDIRTAEFV

-287 MGPMGSDV
+287 MGPTGSDV

-308 KVPHLGSSSS
+308 KVPHLGSSNS
-318 AMVSYGNAN
+318 AMLSYGNNN
-327 RTRATVDLNVS
+327 RARATVDLNIANP
-338 SSGKSDSWWGK
+338 GNPDSWWGK
-349 SAFRLNALWQDGGVP
+349 SAFRVNALWQDGGVP
-364 GRNEVDQESRGVAP
+364 GRDEVEQESRAIAP
-378 SLAFGLGTP
+378 SLAFGLGTS

-395 ILRQENLPDY
+395 IMRQENLPDY

-412 EEEPLTPTTIQTPAP
+412 EEEPLAPTTIQTARP
-427 VDQAN
+427 VDQSN
-432 FYGTTNFDHDNASQ
+432 YYGSTAFDHDDASQ
-446 DSYTVRAEHDI
+446 DSYMVRLEHDV
-457 NRRFTLRNQTRY
+457 NRRFTFRNQARY
-469 NRAERDAIV
+469 NRADRDAII

-483 PAAYNAETNQVTVAR
+483 PAAYNADTDLVTIAR
-498 QGNIRENEIASNQ
+498 QGSVRNNKIVSNQ
-511 TSMIGRFRTGALN
+511 TSVIGRFSTGAVR
-524 HSSSFGLEITHESQY
+524 HSSSFGLEFTHESQF
-539 APALTGLGTRG
+539 APTLAGLGTRE
-550 PVDVFSPNPNDAVS
+550 PVNVYSPDPGD
-564 AFSPVL
+564 PVTGFAPVR
-570 SGAFTDGNTNT
+570 SGAYTDGNTNT
-581 VSLYFFDTV
+581 ASVYFFDTV
-590 DLGDRWQVSGGARWE
+590 DFGSRWQVVGGARLE
-605 RYDTDFLSQDATGLV
+605 RYDTDFLSQDAAGV
-620 TADLEANDSLVS
+620 ITADLEASDSLVS
-632 GKLGLLYRLTPTG
+632 GKLGVLYHVTPTG
-645 NVYVSYGTSATPPGG
+645 NIYVSYGSSATPPGG
-660 ANFALSAQPNNVNSP
+660 ANFTLSAQANNVNNP

-682 ANFEIGTKWDF
+682 ENFEIGTKWDF

-707 ENKNVIFTIDA
+707 ENKNVIFTVDA
-718 TAVPPIFNQD
+718 TAIPPVYNQD
-728 DSQLVKGVTFGA
+728 DSQLVKGFTVGA
-740 LGRITDRWEVIT
+740 LGRITDRWEILA
-752 NFGYLD
+752 NIGYLD
-758 SALDTQGDVNNGN
+758 SEFNTQGAVNNGN

-780 GSVWSTYGWSSGLRL
+780 SSIWTTYGWPMGLRL
-795 GGGVRQTSE
+795 GGGIRQTSD

-815 PGYTL
+815 PGYSL

-825 EYEVNTH
+825 EYRINTV

-869 SQVRF
+869 SQFGF